1 MLSRELRLAAVVTGV
16 CFLLSFVSYRILL
29 TGTYLDGIAALGLVI
44 LATVVSSLVLHFR
57 KTAPLPAA
65 NPVVE
70 AASATVA
77 VLAAALCRLIA
88 LVIFMGAHY
97 GLNHA
102 FEFVVPSN
110 MKATL
115 MFTEDIIYVA
125 FVIIYVYLAFDIL
138 RVFMP
143 RLGGKVAQSGT
154 DN

>member
-1 MLSRELRLAAVVTGV
+1 MLSRELKLAAVVTGV
-16 CFLLSFVSYRILL
+16 SLLLSFVSYRILL

-57 KTAPLPAA
+57 KTAPLP
-65 NPVVE
+65 
-70 AASATVA
+70 VA